1 MQLVLQTQ
9 KMDDVAVIR
18 CQGRIVTGD
27 EVRALQLE
35 FEKLMLTTNKIV
47 LQLAEVNFIDS
58 VGLGALVRFFGVLR
72 NARGGLRL
80 CQLSPFLLHV
90 LEATNLDRVF
100 QPCAS
105 EKEAIEAFSKARLPA
120 PEDSSAGSKTR
131 VVCIDTSNDLLAYL
145 RALLQ
150 RSGYETFT
158 TRYLQDARTLVQAAK
173 ASVVVCGPGTRSNE
187 PAIEEFR
194 HGAPHVPL
202 LILQPD
208 FSTAE
213 ASQAGRDLVNRIQ
226 LLLNGGGA

>member
-9 KMDDVAVIR
+9 KLEDVAVIR

-27 EVRALQLE
+27 EVLTLEHE
-35 FEKLMLTTNKIV
+35 FEELMLTRKKIV

-80 CQLSPFLLHV
+80 CQLSPFV
-90 LEATNLDRVF
+90 LQVLQATSLDRVF

-105 EKEAIEAFSKARLPA
+105 EKEAIEAFSKARLPVS
-120 PEDSSAGSKTR
+120 EESSAGSKTR

-145 RALLQ
+145 RVLLQ

-158 TRYLQDARTLVQAAK
+158 TRYLQDAKTLVQAAR

-194 HGAPHVPL
+194 QGAPHVPL
-202 LILQPD
+202 VILQPD
-208 FSTAE
+208 FSNAE
-213 ASQAGRDLVNRIQ
+213 ASQAGRDLVTRIQ
-226 LLLNGGGA
+226 SLLNAGGT

>member
-9 KMDDVAVIR
+9 KLEDVAVIR
-18 CQGRIVTGD
+18 CQGRIVTGE

-35 FEKLMLTTNKIV
+35 FEKLMLTKKNIV

-58 VGLGALVRFFGVLR
+58 VGLGAVVRFFGVLR
-72 NARGGLRL
+72 NVGGGLRL
-80 CQLSPFLLHV
+80 CQLSPFV
-90 LEATNLDRVF
+90 LNVLQATNLDRVF
-100 QPCAS
+100 HPCAS

-158 TRYLQDARTLVQAAK
+158 TRYLQDARTLVQAAR

-194 HGAPHVPL
+194 QGAPHVPL

-226 LLLNGGGA
+226 LLLNGGGT

>member
-1 MQLVLQTQ
+1 
-9 KMDDVAVIR
+9 
-18 CQGRIVTGD
+18 
-27 EVRALQLE
+27 
-35 FEKLMLTTNKIV
+35 
-47 LQLAEVNFIDS
+47 
-58 VGLGALVRFFGVLR
+58 
-72 NARGGLRL
+72 
-80 CQLSPFLLHV
+80 
-90 LEATNLDRVF
+90 LDRVF
-100 QPCAS
+100 QPCSS
-105 EKEAIEAFSKARLPA
+105 EKEAIEAFSKARLSA

-158 TRYLQDARTLVQAAK
+158 TRYVQDARTLVQAAR

-194 HGAPHVPL
+194 QGAPHVPL

-213 ASQAGRDLVNRIQ
+213 ASQAGRDLVTRIQ
-226 LLLNGGGA
+226 SLLNAGGT

>member
-9 KMDDVAVIR
+9 KLEDVAVIR

-35 FEKLMLTTNKIV
+35 FDKLMLTTKKFV
-47 LQLAEVNFIDS
+47 LQLSEVNFIDS
-58 VGLGALVRFFGVLR
+58 VGLGALVRLFGVLR
-72 NARGGLRL
+72 NAHGGLRL
-80 CQLSPFLLHV
+80 CQLSPFV
-90 LEATNLDRVF
+90 LQVLQATNLDRVF
-100 QPCAS
+100 HPCAS
-105 EKEAIEAFSKARLPA
+105 EKEAIEAFSKARMPA
-120 PEDSSAGSKTR
+120 PEDSSGVSKTR

-158 TRYLQDARTLVQAAK
+158 TRYLQDAKTLVQAAR
-173 ASVVVCGPGTRSNE
+173 ANVVVCGPGTRSNE
-187 PAIEEFR
+187 PGIEEFR
-194 HGAPHVPL
+194 RGAPHVPL

-226 LLLNGGGA
+226 LLLNGSGT